1 MCFNLTFIQYSFMMI
16 YENRYLINEY
26 KGARS
31 MNELQ
36 QIQRQNNSLDVVRTL
51 DFNIFERF
59 INYLDASPK
68 TVETYKKALRQFFNY
83 LGVHGIRQPQR
94 EDVLAFRDDLKAS
107 GLKPT
112 TVQNYITATRI
123 FFKWTEQEGLYPNI
137 AEHVKGAKLDKNHKK
152 DYLTSRQAKEVLA
165 GVQTDSEEGLR
176 NYAILSLMVT
186 GGLRTIEVSRADVGD
201 LRTVGENTVLF
212 VQGKGREEET
222 EYIKISAP
230 VEKAIRTYLKAR
242 DLTTEEQPLFTSTSN
257 NSRGKRI
264 TTRTVSAIVKN
275 ALKNAGY
282 DSARL
287 TAHSLRHTAITL
299 ALLAGREI
307 TEVQQFARHAN
318 LNTTMI
324 YNHALDQAKNG
335 CSDAITNA
343 IF

>member
-1 MCFNLTFIQYSFMMI
+1 
-16 YENRYLINEY
+16 
-26 KGARS
+26 

-36 QIQRQNNSLDVVRTL
+36 KIQQQRQNNRLDVVKTF
-51 DFNIFERF
+51 DFNTFDRF

-83 LGVHGIRQPQR
+83 LAINGIRQPQR
-94 EDVLAFRDDLKAS
+94 EDVIAFRDDLKAS

-112 TVQNYITATRI
+112 TVQNYITATRL

-165 GVQTDSEEGLR
+165 SIETDTEEGLR

-201 LRTVGENTVLF
+201 LRTVGENTVLYI
-212 VQGKGREEET
+212 QGKGREEKT
-222 EYIKISAP
+222 EYIKISEP

-242 DLTTEEQPLFTSTSN
+242 GNVEEGQPLFTSISN

-264 TTRTVSAIVKN
+264 STRTVSAIVKK

-324 YNHALDQAKNG
+324 YNHALDKAKNG
-335 CSDAITNA
+335 CSDAISNA

>member
-1 MCFNLTFIQYSFMMI
+1 MNIDRDIHIM
-16 YENRYLINEY
+16 R
-26 KGARS
+26 GAHR

-36 QIQRQNNSLDVVRTL
+36 RIQQKRQNNSLDVVKTF
-51 DFNIFERF
+51 DFNTFDRF

-83 LGVHGIRQPQR
+83 LAINGIRQPKR

-165 GVQTDSEEGLR
+165 SIETDTEEGLR

-201 LRTVGENTVLF
+201 LRTLGENTVLYI
-212 VQGKGREEET
+212 QGKGREEKT
-222 EYIKISAP
+222 EYIKISEP
-230 VEKAIRTYLKAR
+230 VEQAIRTYLKAR
-242 DLTTEEQPLFTSTSN
+242 GNVEEGQPLFTSTSN

-264 TTRTVSAIVKN
+264 STRTVSGIVKT

-324 YNHALDQAKNG
+324 YNHALDKAKNG
-335 CSDAITNA
+335 CSDAISNA

>member
-1 MCFNLTFIQYSFMMI
+1 
-16 YENRYLINEY
+16 
-26 KGARS
+26 

-36 QIQRQNNSLDVVRTL
+36 KIQQQRQNNSLDVVKTF
-51 DFNIFERF
+51 DFNTFDRF

-83 LGVHGIRQPQR
+83 LALNGIRQPQR
-94 EDVLAFRDDLKAS
+94 EDVIAFRDDLKAS

-152 DYLTSRQAKEVLA
+152 DYLTSSQAKEILA
-165 GVQTDSEEGLR
+165 NIKTDTEEGLR

-212 VQGKGREEET
+212 VQGKGREEKT
-222 EYIKISAP
+222 EYIKISAT

-242 DLTTEEQPLFTSTSN
+242 ENVEEGQPLFTSTSN

-264 TTRTVSAIVKN
+264 STRTFSGIVKT

-335 CSDAITNA
+335 CSDAISNA

>member
-1 MCFNLTFIQYSFMMI
+1 MRFNLTFIQYSFMMI

-36 QIQRQNNSLDVVRTL
+36 QVQRQNNSLDVVRAL

-59 INYLDASPK
+59 ISYLDASPK

-83 LGVHGIRQPQR
+83 IGVHGIRQPQR

-186 GGLRTIEVSRADVGD
+186 GGLRTIEVSRANVGD

-212 VQGKGREEET
+212 VQGKGREEKT

-230 VEKAIRTYLKAR
+230 VEKAIRSYLKAR
-242 DLTTEEQPLFTSTSN
+242 ENVEEGQPLFTSTSN
-257 NSRGKRI
+257 NSKGKRI
-264 TTRTVSAIVKN
+264 TTRTVSGVVKT
-275 ALKNAGY
+275 ALRNAGY